1 MGAVT
6 TVNLPEKLEP
16 EAIVGRTGSGAAI
29 SICSSHLVNAV
40 QGANPRSDH
49 EEL

>member
-6 TVNLPEKLEP
+6 TVNLPEKQP
-16 EAIVGRTGSGAAI
+16 EAIVGSTCFGAGI
-29 SICSSHLVNAV
+29 IICSSHLVNAV
-40 QGANPRSDH
+40 QGANAHCHH